1 MEVWKEHLLTS
12 DEQDAFEQEGY
23 FVVEDALSPDE
34 VDRINAAMD
43 RCEIESRSSFRIRGK
58 RDARIS
64 TSSPGVTCP
73 VAFTLRVTTI

>member
-23 FVVEDALSPDE
+23 FVVENALSPDE

-43 RCEIESRSSFRIRGK
+43 RCEIESRDANKNLFTNLFR
-58 RDARIS
+58 DLCQ
-64 TSSPGVTCP
+64 SP
-73 VAFTLRVTTI
+73 